1 VIHLNFQKSFR
12 LKRGEEAVSPVVGV
26 MLMLVVT
33 IIIAAVVSAFAGGLS
48 GSQTKTPQASF
59 LIKTGWDV
67 KDDGSIDTSAYDFAI
82 EHMGGDAVPTKD
94 TQLITYLTLP
104 NGTVVRHVQ
113 TATSPYDCATNSW
126 GVTSCSLVPHV
137 YDNQKY
143 GFPCGDATT
152 GYRSGAWFG
161 NATWMPGDV
170 ARTYQLAYTAELFGL
185 VSNTTYPNT
194 APSDLTAA
202 TDLLKQCIS
211 NHSQLEVK
219 LLHVPSGKYI
229 IDQKV
234 TLQ

>member
-1 VIHLNFQKSFR
+1 
-12 LKRGEEAVSPVVGV
+12 VSPVVGV

-59 LIKTGWDV
+59 QIKTGWDV

-82 EHMGGDAVPTKD
+82 EHMGGDPVPTKD

-113 TATSPYDCATNSW
+113 TATSPYDCVSGW
-126 GVTSCSLVPHV
+126 VGPSCSRVPHV

-152 GYRSGAWFG
+152 GWQSGAWFG
-161 NATWMPGDV
+161 NATWMPGDI
-170 ARTYQLAYTAELFGL
+170 ARTYQLGFTAELFGL
-185 VSNTTYPNT
+185 VGNTTYPSSGNPT
-194 APSDLTAA
+194 LDEGKA
-202 TDLLKQCIS
+202 LLKDCIS
-211 NHSQLEVK
+211 NHTALEVK
-219 LLHVPSGKYI
+219 LLYTPSGKYI

-234 TLQ
+234 YLQ

>member
-1 VIHLNFQKSFR
+1 
-12 LKRGEEAVSPVVGV
+12 

-59 LIKTGWDV
+59 LIKSGWV
-67 KDDGSIDTSAYDFAI
+67 VGDDGTISTTQYDFAI
-82 EHMGGDAVPTKD
+82 EHMGGDGVPTKD

-113 TATSPYDCATNSW
+113 TATSPYDCMPGNS
-126 GVTSCSLVPHV
+126 GSTSCSRVPHV

-143 GFPCGDATT
+143 GFPCGDATA
-152 GYRSGAWFG
+152 GYQSGAWFG
-161 NATWMPGDV
+161 NATWMSGDV
-170 ARTYQLAYTAELFGL
+170 ARTYQLAFTAELFGL
-185 VSNTTYPNT
+185 VGNTTYPSSGS
-194 APSDLTAA
+194 PDLTAG

-211 NHSQLEVK
+211 DHSQLEVK
-219 LLHVPSGKYI
+219 LLYVPSGKYI

-234 TLQ
+234 NLQ

>member
-1 VIHLNFQKSFR
+1 MYPERSFR
-12 LKRGEEAVSPVVGV
+12 LKHGEEAVSPVVGV

-59 LIKTGWDV
+59 QIKTGWDV
-67 KDDGSIDTSAYDFAI
+67 KDDGSIDTGAYDFAI
-82 EHMGGDAVPTKD
+82 EHMGGDPVQTKD

-113 TATSPYDCATNSW
+113 TAASPYDCVPGWT
-126 GVTSCSLVPHV
+126 GPSCSRVPHV

-152 GYRSGAWFG
+152 GWQSGAWFG
-161 NATWMPGDV
+161 NATWMPGDI
-170 ARTYQLAYTAELFGL
+170 ARTYQLGFTAELFGL
-185 VSNTTYPNT
+185 VGNTTYPSSGNPT
-194 APSDLTAA
+194 LDEGKS
-202 TDLLKQCIS
+202 LLKDCIS
-211 NHSQLEVK
+211 NHTALEVK
-219 LLHVPSGKYI
+219 LLYTPSGKYI

-234 TLQ
+234 YLQ